1 MIDKREGGAPA
12 RREGDCLAC
21 GINYQ
26 ISTKRVKQHFFLFH
40 PAIAFLFLVQEYLK
54 QFNELFEELQ
64 SKKVGVM
71 AVCAQPQDK
80 VDEMEKKLNLK
91 FKVSTLF
98 EWKIG
103 LVHASITTRNPTDL
117 ICTKSHLLQNAI

>member
-1 MIDKREGGAPA
+1 
-12 RREGDCLAC
+12 L
-21 GINYQ
+21 
-26 ISTKRVKQHFFLFH
+26 
-40 PAIAFLFLVQEYLK
+40 QEYLK

-91 FKVSTLF
+91 FKVSILF
-98 EWKIG
+98 DG
-103 LVHASITTRNPTDL
+103 
-117 ICTKSHLLQNAI
+117 